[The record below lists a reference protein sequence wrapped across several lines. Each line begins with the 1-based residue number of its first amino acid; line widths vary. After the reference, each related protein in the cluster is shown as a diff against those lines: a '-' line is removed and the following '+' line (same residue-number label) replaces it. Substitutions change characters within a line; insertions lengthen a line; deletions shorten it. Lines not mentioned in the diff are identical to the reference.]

1 MNTLISFASYPRR
14 HQGSA
19 PGQNI
24 HAVLRDRRRSLGPEI
39 GTGQPP
45 GMNTWDNLDTWDT
58 SDNWDTWD
66 TCDTW
71 DNDFEGQ
78 SLGFASPKLTARP

>member
-1 MNTLISFASYPRR
+1 MNTLISFASYPRG

-24 HAVLRDRRRSLGPEI
+24 HAVLRGRRRSLGPEI
-39 GTGQPP
+39 STEQPP
-45 GMNTWDNLDTWDT
+45 GMNTWDIWD
-58 SDNWDTWD
+58 DH
-66 TCDTW
+66 
-71 DNDFEGQ
+71 FEGQ

>member
-1 MNTLISFASYPRR
+1 MNTLISFASYPRG

-39 GTGQPP
+39 GTEQPP
-45 GMNTWDNLDTWDT
+45 GMNTCDTW
-58 SDNWDTWD
+58 DNWDTWD
-66 TCDTW
+66 TW
-71 DNDFEGQ
+71 DNHFEGQ